1 MRPDRARRRPFRCRS
16 RPDSPGQCKHS
27 RRLSAADRACRRGVA
42 ERRVISGPAARID
55 GAGDPG
61 SSGEAAPVRDAPP
74 DLTSTAAP
82 VAEDDRA
89 FLEALSPV
97 LSGWGVALDSR
108 QLSLLLSHYHAV
120 VETNR
125 VMNLTRIV
133 SPADAA
139 VMHVADALSVVAW
152 AATEPC
158 VPAAANVL
166 DVGTGAG
173 FPAIPVAIAR
183 PAWRVTAIDGTGKKV
198 AFVGRT
204 AASLGLPNLRVL
216 HARAEHAASTGEYDL
231 VLARAVAKLDPLLTW
246 LAPWARVGGFI
257 VAYKNAELT
266 PDEADAGAALA
277 SRLALAE
284 TEGYSY
290 NLPDESGPAMRQLRI
305 YVRGSGA
312 GQGAPDAPPR
322 QPRRRTNTRTQ
333 KHKERKRGRR

>member
-1 MRPDRARRRPFRCRS
+1 MIPD
-16 RPDSPGQCKHS
+16 
-27 RRLSAADRACRRGVA
+27 
-42 ERRVISGPAARID
+42 PAARVD

-61 SSGEAAPVRDAPP
+61 SVGEVSPARDAHADP
-74 DLTSTAAP
+74 TSIAAP
-82 VAEDDRA
+82 VADDDHA
-89 FLEALSPV
+89 FLEVLSPV
-97 LSGWGVALDSR
+97 LSGWGVALDPR

-125 VMNLTRIV
+125 AMNLTRIV

-158 VPAAANVL
+158 VPADANVL

-183 PAWRVTAIDGTGKKV
+183 PAWRVTAIDGTGKKA

-216 HARAEHAASTGEYDL
+216 HARAEHAVSTGEYDL

-246 LAPWARVGGFI
+246 LKPWARVGGLI

-277 SRLALAE
+277 ARLHLIE

-290 NLPDESGPAMRQLRI
+290 ILPDESGPARRQLRI
-305 YVRGSGA
+305 YVRGPGA
-312 GQGAPDAPPR
+312 GQGAPDAPPH